1 MLHRD
6 IKKMEAREKYNFH
19 WKRINETVYM
29 SKSIID
35 K

>member
-19 WKRINETVYM
+19 WKRIN
-29 SKSIID
+29 KSSLYVKIHY
-35 K
+35 